1 MILLEALGTRFAPLE
16 AELTTRAMQDLMNF
30 HRNNGEGI
38 DQLLIRFDMI
48 RNRAVQ
54 RGGMAMTHQG
64 LGWLLMRA
72 IGLSIDQWDRV
83 TDVLGGRMPE
93 NEFEF
98 QRICDRLRRLG
109 HSQEPGSHMRAGAA
123 RDYFGDTNMNGMNEY
138 YFPTFDGNSNQQLA
152 LAAPTQAAYMMNNQQ
167 YLAAGADTSHYPT
180 GTQEEN
186 FLPFPDE
193 QCAHCGSFF
202 EEEFSSGTESED
214 DAPIPQAAIYQTL
227 AQGDVN
233 NTNDLMQAIF

>member
-1 MILLEALGTRFAPLE
+1 MILLEALGQRFAPLE
-16 AELTTRAMQDLMNF
+16 AELTARAMQDLMNF

-48 RNRAVQ
+48 RNRAVH

-72 IGLSIDQWDRV
+72 IGLSVDQWDRS

-93 NEFEF
+93 NEYEV
-98 QRICDRLRRLG
+98 QRICDKLRRLG

-167 YLAAGADTSHYPT
+167 YLAAGAATSHYPT
-180 GTQEEN
+180 GMQKEN
-186 FLPFPDE
+186 FLAFPDE
-193 QCAHCGSFF
+193 
-202 EEEFSSGTESED
+202 
-214 DAPIPQAAIYQTL
+214 
-227 AQGDVN
+227 
-233 NTNDLMQAIF
+233 

>member
-1 MILLEALGTRFAPLE
+1 MQLTGAAKLVSRQLVETPDGLLRLQQGDQYGAGNYRTGLMILLEALGQRFAPLE

-38 DQLLIRFDMI
+38 DQLLIRFDMMI

-72 IGLSIDQWDRV
+72 IGLSIDQRDRV

-93 NEFEF
+93 NEYEF

-123 RDYFGDTNMNGMNEY
+123 
-138 YFPTFDGNSNQQLA
+138 
-152 LAAPTQAAYMMNNQQ
+152 
-167 YLAAGADTSHYPT
+167 
-180 GTQEEN
+180 
-186 FLPFPDE
+186 
-193 QCAHCGSFF
+193 
-202 EEEFSSGTESED
+202 
-214 DAPIPQAAIYQTL
+214 
-227 AQGDVN
+227 
-233 NTNDLMQAIF
+233 